1 MNNLTKYKILAF
13 IRYFAESLFFP
24 FISLYFKN
32 IGRTE
37 SEIGII
43 IGIIPLVGLLCNPIY
58 SRFCKNPK
66 TTKNILTIIGVLESI
81 SVIILLFT
89 SNFIMQLIMVIFLSI
104 FSSSN
109 YGMLDSLLTLSA
121 KEHNKPFSSIRIF
134 GSTSYMIGAFIAG
147 YIAKFT
153 SYNFLFV
160 LAVIFF
166 LVTSLILYLVKT
178 PQTKESS
185 NTNISYKGVLKNKVF
200 IIYLIF
206 YVLLIGSMQVADDF
220 FSLYLTSKGA
230 PDYYYSYV
238 MLGYILVE
246 VIIMFIL
253 SKYGNKIK
261 NKLSLYFI
269 AIIILIIRLIIQS
282 LPDINITLLIISQI
296 SRGITWAIALYL
308 SSTFILKLLGTIQ
321 STRGMMLVM
330 MIQQI
335 FTSLFKFVGG
345 FIIELYGYYIL
356 YLILLIITIISLII
370 FIIYYLKY
378 IKNKEELL
386 F

>member
-1 MNNLTKYKILAF
+1 MKNLTKYKMLAF

-58 SRFCKNPK
+58 SRFCNNPK
-66 TTKNILTIIGVLESI
+66 NTKNILTIIGILESI
-81 SVIILLFT
+81 SVLILLFT
-89 SNFIMQLIMVIFLSI
+89 TNFSLQLIMVILISI
-104 FSSSN
+104 FTSSN
-109 YGMLDSLLTLSA
+109 YGMFDSLLTLSA
-121 KEHNKPFSSIRIF
+121 KENNKPFSSIRIF

-147 YIAKFT
+147 YIAKIT
-153 SYNFLFV
+153 SYEFLFI
-160 LAVIFF
+160 LAIIFF
-166 LVTSLILYLVKT
+166 VITSIILYLIKT
-178 PQTKESS
+178 PNILEISKEK
-185 NTNISYKGVLKNKVF
+185 TSYKDVLKNKLF

-238 MLGYILVE
+238 MLGYILIE
-246 VIIMFIL
+246 VIAMFLL
-253 SKYGNKIK
+253 SKYGDKIK

-269 AIIILIIRLIIQS
+269 ATIILIIRLIIQS
-282 LPDINITLLIISQI
+282 FENINITLLIFSQL
-296 SRGITWAIALYL
+296 SRGIIWAIALYL
-308 SSTFILKLLGTIQ
+308 SSTFILKLLGSSQ

-356 YLILLIITIISLII
+356 YFILLIITIISLII
-370 FIIYYLKY
+370 FIPYYLKY